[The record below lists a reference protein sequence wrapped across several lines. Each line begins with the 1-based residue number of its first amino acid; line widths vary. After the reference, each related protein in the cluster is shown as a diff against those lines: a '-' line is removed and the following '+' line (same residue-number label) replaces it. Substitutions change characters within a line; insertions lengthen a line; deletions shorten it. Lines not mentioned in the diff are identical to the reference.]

1 MQILAQLT
9 DALSSGPMVPVGLG
23 GLGTAIVV
31 VFMRFLARLET
42 IFTTRMDN
50 IEHAQRGLSK
60 AVWMLLAE
68 ISTSGSFVRDE
79 AKRMSERDKAREL
92 AEDEVKRVG
101 RRPSR
106 G

>member
-68 ISTSGSFVRDE
+68 ISTSGSFVREE
-79 AKRMSERDKAREL
+79 AKRMQERYK
-92 AEDEVKRVG
+92 AEDLADDEANKSARRTKR
-101 RRPSR
+101 
-106 G
+106 